1 MRCLFFIFIFYFF
14 SCLSIAE
21 ENSFYI
27 SQVGTSARMLAMGDI
42 QGFDQSAISVFEN
55 PASLSFL
62 EFASVS
68 LFSTTLFNEVEYANL
83 AVGIKTFLGNVSLG
97 YMSSSVS
104 NIPKTFLTVIGDY
117 TYVQSNSDYAVSL
130 DLYKVGYSFP
140 TKRNFKVGFSYSYFL
155 NQIDTLKGS
164 GSNYDFGLFYSIN
177 RFSLSYVIHNFIKSQ
192 FINYNDDTFEMIP
205 MQTVLG
211 IKYALDDLDLFF
223 QFNFLENSKIL
234 FSLGSLYN
242 PPFLSIFEI
251 MAGVKQQNYLN
262 VTSTHLTVG
271 LGLTIGALGF
281 YYAYEKSDHYE
292 FDNYNY
298 FSLRLGG

>member
-1 MRCLFFIFIFYFF
+1 MRYLLLIFTFCMF
-14 SCLSIAE
+14 SFLSFAE
-21 ENSFYI
+21 ENSYYI

-62 EFASVS
+62 EYASVS
-68 LFSTTLFNEVEYANL
+68 LFSTTLFNEVEYANV
-83 AVGIKTFLGNVSLG
+83 AVGVKTFLGNISLG
-97 YMSSSVS
+97 YMSSSVAS
-104 NIPKTFLTVIGDY
+104 IPKTFLTVIGDY

-130 DLYKVGYSFP
+130 DLYKVGYALP
-140 TKRNFKVGFSYSYFL
+140 MKNNFKLGFSYSYFL
-155 NQIDTLKGS
+155 NQIDTLKGV
-164 GSNYDFGLFYSIN
+164 GSNYDFGLFYSVN
-177 RFSLSYVIHNFIKSQ
+177 QFSLSYVIHNFIKSQ
-192 FINYNDDTFEMIP
+192 FINYDDDTFETIP
-205 MQTVLG
+205 LQTVLG
-211 IKYALDDLDLFF
+211 IKYGLDNLDLFF

-242 PPFLSIFEI
+242 PPILSVFEI
-251 MAGVKQQNYLN
+251 MTGLKQQHYLN

-271 LGLTIGALGF
+271 LGLAFGAVGF

-298 FSLRLGG
+298 FSLRIGG

>member
-1 MRCLFFIFIFYFF
+1 MRYLLCIFIFYLF

-27 SQVGTSARMLAMGDI
+27 SQVGTSARMLAIGDI

-97 YMSSSVS
+97 YMSSAVS
-104 NIPKTFLTVIGDY
+104 SIPKTFLTVLGDY

-130 DLYKVGYSFP
+130 DLYKVGYSLP

-164 GSNYDFGLFYSIN
+164 GSNYDFGIFYS
-177 RFSLSYVIHNFIKSQ
+177 F
-192 FINYNDDTFEMIP
+192 T
-205 MQTVLG
+205 
-211 IKYALDDLDLFF
+211 
-223 QFNFLENSKIL
+223 
-234 FSLGSLYN
+234 
-242 PPFLSIFEI
+242 
-251 MAGVKQQNYLN
+251 
-262 VTSTHLTVG
+262 
-271 LGLTIGALGF
+271 
-281 YYAYEKSDHYE
+281 
-292 FDNYNY
+292 
-298 FSLRLGG
+298 